1 MSVLTEPIHLTPAT
15 SEFLNKASHRLLID
29 GEWSPAASGETFP
42 AYNPSDGAHLA
53 DLAMAGPEDAARAVA
68 AAREALHGPWGQM
81 TPAAREERLRRLGD
95 LIVEHAGELAELE
108 SLDNGKPIN
117 HSRRIDAPVAARRAY
132 YAAGLPTKIAGYTPS
147 VSIPGNFVY
156 TRREPVGVVGIIIP
170 WNYPLIHTMQ
180 KLGPALACGNTV
192 VFKPAELASLAVLR
206 IGRLVQEADIPPGV
220 VNILTGYGA
229 VTGAALAEHEGVN
242 KIAFTGSVRTG
253 RKIVQASAGNLKR
266 LSLELG
272 NKAANIIFAD
282 ADLEKAIPGAFK
294 AAFGNTGQSCVA
306 GARLHVQ
313 RPIYQ
318 QVVDALLAKTDDVTI
333 GHALDE
339 QTDLGPIVSEAQ
351 LETVLRYIE
360 SGVEEG
366 AQLLCGGER
375 LRSGAYGDGYYVPP
389 TIFVE
394 AADRMTISR
403 EEIFGPVL
411 PIFPFDTEDE
421 VVERANDTTY
431 GLAAGVWTRD
441 VGRAQRVAAAIKSGV
456 VWVNTYDLFDSAVPF
471 GGFKQSGYGRD
482 NGQEA
487 IEALTEVKSVWV
499 STKR

>member
-1 MSVLTEPIHLTPAT
+1 MSVFTEPIHLTSAT
-15 SEFLNKASHRLLID
+15 TRFLDKAPHKLLID
-29 GEWSPAASGETFP
+29 GEWSPATSGETFP
-42 AYNPSDGAHLA
+42 TFNPSDGAHLA
-53 DLAMAGPEDAARAVA
+53 DLAMSGAEDVARAVT
-68 AAREALHGPWGQM
+68 AAREALHGPWAEM
-81 TPAAREERLRRLGD
+81 TPASREERLRRLGD
-95 LIVEHAGELAELE
+95 LIVEHGDELAELE

-117 HSRRIDAPVAARRAY
+117 HTRRIDAPVASRRAY

-192 VFKPAELASLAVLR
+192 VFKPAEVASLAVLR
-206 IGRLVQEADIPPGV
+206 IGELVQEAGFPPGV

-282 ADLEKAIPGAFK
+282 ADLAEAIPGAFR

-306 GARLHVQ
+306 GARLYVQ
-313 RPIYQ
+313 RSRYQ
-318 QVVDALLAKTDDVTI
+318 EVVDALLARTEEVAV

-339 QTDLGPIVSEAQ
+339 KTDLGPIVSETQ
-351 LETVLRYIE
+351 LESVLRYIE
-360 SGVEEG
+360 IGVEEG
-366 AQLLCGGER
+366 ARLLCGGER
-375 LRSGAYGDGYYVPP
+375 LETGAYKDGYYVPP
-389 TIFVE
+389 TIFVDGHDE
-394 AADRMTISR
+394 MTVSR

-411 PIFPFDTEDE
+411 PIFPFDTEEE
-421 VVERANDTTY
+421 VVRRANDTTY
-431 GLAAGVWTRD
+431 GLAGGVWTRD
-441 VGRAQRVAAAIKSGV
+441 VARAHRVAAAIKSGV

-471 GGFKQSGYGRD
+471 GGFKRSGYGRD

-499 STKR
+499 STK

>member
-1 MSVLTEPIHLTPAT
+1 M
-15 SEFLNKASHRLLID
+15 
-29 GEWSPAASGETFP
+29 
-42 AYNPSDGAHLA
+42 
-53 DLAMAGPEDAARAVA
+53 
-68 AAREALHGPWGQM
+68 
-81 TPAAREERLRRLGD
+81 
-95 LIVEHAGELAELE
+95 
-108 SLDNGKPIN
+108 DNGKPIN
-117 HSRRIDAPVAARRAY
+117 HTRRIDAPVASRRAY
-132 YAAGLPTKIAGYTPS
+132 YAAGLPTKIAGTTPP

-192 VFKPAELASLAVLR
+192 VFKPAEVASLAVLR
-206 IGRLVQEADIPPGV
+206 IGELVQEADFPPGV
-220 VNILTGYGA
+220 VNILTGYGE

-242 KIAFTGSVRTG
+242 KIAFTGSVETG
-253 RKIVQASAGNLKR
+253 RKIIQASAGNLKR

-272 NKAANIIFAD
+272 NKAANIVFAD
-282 ADLEKAIPGAFK
+282 ADLEEAIPGAFK

-306 GARLHVQ
+306 GSRLYVE

-318 QVVDALLAKTDDVTI
+318 EVVDALMAMTEDVTV

-339 QTDLGPIVSEAQ
+339 QTDLGPIVSEGQ
-351 LETVLRYIE
+351 LETVLGYIE

-366 AQLLCGGER
+366 ARLICGGER
-375 LRSGAYGDGYYVPP
+375 LQIGAYKDGYYVPP

-394 AADRMTISR
+394 ANDEMTIAR

-411 PIFPFDTEDE
+411 PILPFETEDE
-421 VVERANDTTY
+421 AIERANDTVY
-431 GLAAGVWTRD
+431 GLAGGVWTRD
-441 VGRAQRVAAAIKSGV
+441 VARAHRVAAAIKSGV

-499 STKR
+499 STK